1 MQNLV
6 LIFCILVF
14 TGNTAFSSVLPESMK
29 STMVHDYGM
38 PSMFN
43 LVFSMFFVIA
53 LIYLTGWVYQKLNLL
68 NKKQVSKLSS
78 DTKNVRFNVLQSMS
92 LGQQRQ
98 IYTIEMNGKILL
110 VGSTP
115 SQINL
120 IKEFDCI
127 NDVNTAISG
136 DNSNSASEI
145 IKQEEKS
152 VDIDE
157 LFKKYKN

>member
-1 MQNLV
+1 
-6 LIFCILVF
+6 
-14 TGNTAFSSVLPESMK
+14 
-29 STMVHDYGM
+29 
-38 PSMFN
+38 
-43 LVFSMFFVIA
+43 
-53 LIYLTGWVYQKLNLL
+53 
-68 NKKQVSKLSS
+68 
-78 DTKNVRFNVLQSMS
+78 MS